1 MTLPALPP
9 MSMSQIAAELGRTL
23 PLSLL
28 DSWVLALAGKSG
40 APVSFSD
47 LLGKTGRFDGA
58 LTGQDTGGV
67 ALFVNFPASTPFFD
81 TTLVTLEKDTTPQTV
96 LTTSAP
102 SAHWSGNIRAINN
115 TTGVSVVMSKFSATQ
130 WVTPSAPANLI
141 RSGHTDSFTILPS
154 A

>member
-1 MTLPALPP
+1 MTLPASPP
-9 MSMSQIAAELGRTL
+9 LSMSQIAAELGRTL

-28 DSWVLALAGKSG
+28 DSWVLALAGKNG

-58 LTGQDTGGV
+58 LTGQGSGSPV
-67 ALFVNFPASTPFFD
+67 FVNFPASTPFFD
-81 TTLVTLEKDTTPQTV
+81 IALVSLVQDATPQTV
-96 LTTSAP
+96 LTTSAA

-115 TTGVSVVMSKFSATQ
+115 TTGVSVVMPKFSATQ
-130 WVTPSAPANLI
+130 WVAPSAPASLI

-154 A
+154 N

>member
-1 MTLPALPP
+1 MTLPASFPL
-9 MSMSQIAAELGRTL
+9 SMSQIATELGRTL

-47 LLGKTGRFDGA
+47 LFGKTGRFDGA
-58 LTGQDTGGV
+58 LTGQGSGSLV
-67 ALFVNFPASTPFFD
+67 FVNFPASTPLFD
-81 TTLVTLEKDTTPQTV
+81 IALVSLVQDATPHTI
-96 LTTSAP
+96 LTTSAA
-102 SAHWSGNIRAINN
+102 SAYWSGNIKAINN
-115 TTGVSVVMSKFSATQ
+115 TTGVSVVMPKFSATQ
-130 WVTPSAPANLI
+130 WVASSTPANLI